1 MCVHQCMYICMYVS
15 VFLHECI
22 CVYVADSMCIPVYIV
37 WGDSVV
43 EFVGV
48 SCGLYCEKVSCVIQ
62 SPV

>member
-1 MCVHQCMYICMYVS
+1 MCTSVYVHMYVCEC

-48 SCGLYCEKVSCVIQ
+48 SCGLYGEKVSCVIQ